1 MPGLSIKDVPAPVH
15 RKLKRLAS
23 HHRRSM
29 TQEALVLLEEAL
41 AAAEPAGAWPAPY
54 RGSIPLTPALLR
66 KARRARV

>member
-41 AAAEPAGAWPAPY
+41 AAAEPAGA
-54 RGSIPLTPALLR
+54 
-66 KARRARV
+66 